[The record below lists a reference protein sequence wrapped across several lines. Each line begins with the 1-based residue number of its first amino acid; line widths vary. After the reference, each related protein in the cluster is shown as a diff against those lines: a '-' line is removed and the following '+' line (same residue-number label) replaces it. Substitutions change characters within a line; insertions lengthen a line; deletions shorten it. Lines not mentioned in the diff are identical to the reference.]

1 MTHRSPLP
9 RLVLLSPALLVGL
22 WSTAAGAYPAYV
34 RSNVGQPWGV
44 STNEAAM
51 DAVFGGGSWDD
62 LRFETVDPDT
72 LFSGFYHFIY
82 LEGSDSNAQELDA
95 FLMANQDALETWVG
109 SGGTLFL
116 NAAPNEGG
124 NMNWGFGGVTLT
136 YPNPAGSGSAADGT
150 HPIWNGPF
158 LPCAT
163 AFTGNS
169 YAHASINGVGLNPLI
184 LSDDGGDP
192 NLAEMPFG
200 GGTVIFGGLTTD
212 NFWSPQP
219 DAANLRANII
229 AYLEAGAQSGPC
241 HNGVLDEGE
250 ECDDGNFVNT
260 DDCVGQCV
268 IATCGDHYVHAGV
281 ELCDDGDLDQTDACL
296 IGCIPASCGD
306 GFVQAG
312 VEPCDDGNDGDATDE
327 CIDGCVAAI
336 CGDGF
341 LWAGVETCDDGNF
354 DTTDDCPLSCEPA
367 VCGDGYVLAGVE
379 PCDDGNASDDDVCLV
394 GCIEAVCGDG
404 HVNAGVEACDDGN
417 TDDTDI
423 CVGTECQLAACGDGF
438 LHTGIEDCDDGNDI
452 DGDGCTNCNVDQGG
466 ESSTGGAESSTG
478 SAEGSSTGGGESS
491 TGGAESS
498 TGGEGTTAAD
508 TSGGSNATTGTP
520 GSSEGGGSSEDSSD
534 SGGTT
539 PGGDGCQCNGSG
551 GGAAGV
557 LPLLGAVALRRRRRR
572 S

>member
-1 MTHRSPLP
+1 MKRFNAVPFVLP
-9 RLVLLSPALLVGL
+9 AVLVGL

-34 RSNVGQPWGV
+34 RSNVGAPWGV

-51 DAVFGGGSWDD
+51 DAVFGGGAWDD

-163 AFTGNS
+163 MFTGGS
-169 YAHASINGVGLNPLI
+169 YAHASIAGVGLNPLI
-184 LSDDGGDP
+184 FSDNGGDP

-212 NFWSPQP
+212 NFWAPQP

-268 IATCGDHYVHAGV
+268 VPTCGDHYVHAGI
-281 ELCDDGDLDQTDACL
+281 EECDDGNMDQTDACL
-296 IGCIPASCGD
+296 IGCIAASCGD
-306 GFVQAG
+306 GLVQAG
-312 VEPCDDGNDGDATDE
+312 VEPCDDANGDNSDI
-327 CIDGCVAAI
+327 CID
-336 CGDGF
+336 
-341 LWAGVETCDDGNF
+341 TCE
-354 DTTDDCPLSCEPA
+354 LAS
-367 VCGDGYVLAGVE
+367 CGDGYV
-379 PCDDGNASDDDVCLV
+379 
-394 GCIEAVCGDG
+394 
-404 HVNAGVEACDDGN
+404 
-417 TDDTDI
+417 
-423 CVGTECQLAACGDGF
+423 
-438 LHTGIEDCDDGNDI
+438 HTGIEDCDDGNDI
-452 DGDGCTNCNVDQGG
+452 DGDGCSSCNIDPAGESSSSGG
-466 ESSTGGAESSTG
+466 DGSTGTTTTDGSTSNTSGSQESSGGAQESSTGGQGSSGAADESS
-478 SAEGSSTGGGESS
+478 GGG
-491 TGGAESS
+491 T
-498 TGGEGTTAAD
+498 
-508 TSGGSNATTGTP
+508 ATTGVTDASASA
-520 GSSEGGGSSEDSSD
+520 GSGEDS
-534 SGGTT
+534 GTT
-539 PGGDGCQCNGSG
+539 TGDTAGGDGAGSG
-551 GGAAGV
+551 CGCAQDQERGRAAWLIAPV
-557 LPLLGAVALRRRRRR
+557 LLCLRRRKRA
-572 S
+572 